1 MRINKKFSLI
11 FTLLC
16 SIIIFAQRPAKPTST
31 EIFNKLQKLNFVG
44 SVLYVAAH
52 PDDENT
58 RLISFLANDTKA
70 RTGYLSLT
78 RGDGGQ
84 NLIGPELRE
93 LLGVIRTQELI
104 EARKIDGGEQFF
116 SRANDFGYSKVPSET
131 FAIWDKEKVLS
142 DLVWQIRKFRP
153 DVIINRFDHRSPG
166 TTHGH
171 HTASAML
178 SMDGFKI
185 ANDPKIFPEQL
196 KYLQPWQPTREFFN
210 TSWWFYGSKEK
221 FEAADKTN
229 LLALQIGSYYETLG
243 KSNQEIAALSRSCHQ
258 SQGFGSTGSR
268 GNETEYLELI
278 AGEMPKN
285 KTDIFD
291 GIDTTWNRIKNG
303 KPIGELIDKI
313 IKNYDFQNPSASISE
328 LVTVYNLIQKIE
340 DKHWKDIKSEEIKF
354 IIKSCAGLFFEA
366 IADKNEVTRNET
378 LKIKC
383 EIINRSAVDI
393 KLLTIKLQPS
403 NTVAEQNI
411 SLKNNESK
419 TISLESKVAD
429 NLKFTEPYWLSEP
442 STVGMYSVSNQL
454 NIGVPDILR
463 EIKVVATIK
472 IDNTVLELAE
482 NVVFKKNDE
491 VKGEVYKPLD
501 IVPDV
506 SVNFVDN
513 VGVFSKNIKKQIAVR
528 VVSAVDDFI
537 ANLEINLPNGWQVSP
552 KSVPVKIAKKGQE
565 QLFTFEITAE
575 NGATDCKAKAILKT
589 DNGKIFNQQKIDIDY
604 DHISH
609 QQILQPAEATFLAL
623 DVKLANRKIA
633 YIEGAGDEIPK
644 YLAQMGCDISILK
657 PENISVENL
666 LSFDVV
672 ITGIRAYNTV
682 ELLGK
687 KQQILFDFVQ
697 KGGTMIVQYNT
708 MGKFVTKDIAP
719 FALKISHD
727 RVTEENAEVR
737 FLLPNHSLLNFPNK
751 ISKNDFA
758 GWVQELGLYYPES
771 WGPEFKT
778 IISANDSNEKPKDSA
793 ILVANHGKG
802 VYIYTTL
809 SFFREL
815 PSGVAGAYRLMANLI
830 AAKQNQNE

>member
-1 MRINKKFSLI
+1 MHQYHFKKILFLL
-11 FTLLC
+11 FLTTLLFGQKP
-16 SIIIFAQRPAKPTST
+16 IKPTSG

-58 RLISFLANDTKA
+58 RLISYLANDTKA

-93 LLGVIRTQELI
+93 MLGVIRTQELI

-131 FAIWDKEKVLS
+131 FAIWDKEMVLS

-153 DVIINRFDHRSPG
+153 DIIINRFDHRSPG

-178 SMDGFKI
+178 SMEGFNI
-185 ANDPKIFPEQL
+185 AGNPKSFPEQL
-196 KYLQPWQPTREFFN
+196 QFVKPWQPTREFFN

-221 FEAADKTN
+221 FDAADKTN

-278 AGEMPKN
+278 AGIMPNN
-285 KTDIFD
+285 KSNIFD
-291 GIDTTWNRIKNG
+291 GIDTTWDRIKNG
-303 KPIGELIDKI
+303 KPIGVLIEKI
-313 IKNYDFQNPSASISE
+313 IKDYDFNNPSASISD
-328 LVTVYNLIQKIE
+328 LLKVYNLVQKI
-340 DKHWKDIKSEEIKF
+340 DDDHWKDIKSNEIKHL
-354 IIKSCAGLFFEA
+354 IKSCAGLFFEA
-366 IADKNEVTRNET
+366 TADKNEVTTNET

-383 EIINRSAVDI
+383 EIINRSDIDI
-393 KLLTIKLQPS
+393 KLLNIKIEPS
-403 NTVAEQNI
+403 NVVSEQNL

-419 TISLESKVAD
+419 TISLESKIAD
-429 NLKFTEPYWLSEP
+429 NIKLTEPYWLSEP
-442 STVGMYSVSNQL
+442 ATVGMYNVSNQQ
-454 NIGVPDILR
+454 NIGIPDILR
-463 EIKVVATIK
+463 EIKVVAFIK
-472 IDNTVLELAE
+472 IDDTILELLE

-513 VGVFSKNIKKQIAVR
+513 VGVFSKNKKKNIAVK
-528 VVSAVDDFI
+528 VLSAIDNLD
-537 ANLEINLPNGWQVSP
+537 ANLEIKLPNGWQVSP
-552 KSVPVKIAKKGQE
+552 NLIAVKIIKKGEE
-565 QLFTFEITAE
+565 QLFNFEIITE
-575 NGATDCKAKAILKT
+575 NSAQDCTAKAILKT
-589 DNGKIFNQQKIDIDY
+589 KEGKIFNQQKIIINY
-604 DHISH
+604 AHISN
-609 QQILQPAEATFLAL
+609 QQILKPAEATFLAL
-623 DVKLANRKIA
+623 DIKLANRKIA
-633 YIEGAGDEIPK
+633 YIEGAGDEVPK
-644 YLAQMGCDISILK
+644 YLIQMGCDVSILK
-657 PENISVENL
+657 PENITPAYMLN
-666 LSFDVV
+666 FDVV

-682 ELLGK
+682 DLLDK

-719 FALKISHD
+719 FQLKISHD
-727 RVTEENAEVR
+727 RVTEEIAEVR
-737 FLLPNHSLLNFPNK
+737 FLQPNHSVLNYPNK
-751 ISKNDFA
+751 ITNKDFT
-758 GWVQELGLYYPES
+758 GWIQEQGLYYPDS
-771 WGPEFKT
+771 WAKEFVP
-778 IISANDSNEKPKDSA
+778 IISANDTNEKPKDSA
-793 ILVANHGKG
+793 ILIANYGKG
-802 VYIYTTL
+802 VYIYTGL

-815 PSGVAGAYRLMANLI
+815 PSGVSGAYRLMANLI
-830 AAKQNQNE
+830 AAKQNQND

>member
-1 MRINKKFSLI
+1 MHQYHFKKILFLL
-11 FTLLC
+11 FLTTLLFGQKP
-16 SIIIFAQRPAKPTST
+16 IKPTSG

-58 RLISFLANDTKA
+58 RLISYLANDTKA

-93 LLGVIRTQELI
+93 MLGVIRTQELI

-131 FAIWDKEKVLS
+131 FAIWDKEMVLS

-178 SMDGFKI
+178 SMEGFNI
-185 ANDPKIFPEQL
+185 AGDPKSFPEQL
-196 KYLQPWQPTREFFN
+196 QFVKPWQPTREFFN

-221 FEAADKTN
+221 FDAADKTN

-278 AGEMPKN
+278 AGIMPNN
-285 KTDIFD
+285 KSNIFD
-291 GIDTTWNRIKNG
+291 GIDTTWDRIKNG
-303 KPIGELIDKI
+303 KPIGVLIEKI
-313 IKNYDFQNPSASISE
+313 IKDYDFNNPSASISE
-328 LVTVYNLIQKIE
+328 LLKVYNLVQKI
-340 DKHWKDIKSEEIKF
+340 DDDHWKDIKSNEIKHL
-354 IIKSCAGLFFEA
+354 IKSCAGLFFEA
-366 IADKNEVTRNET
+366 TADKNEVTTNET

-383 EIINRSAVDI
+383 EIINRSDIDI
-393 KLLTIKLQPS
+393 KLLNIKIEPS
-403 NTVAEQNI
+403 NVVSEQNL

-419 TISLESKVAD
+419 TISLESKIAD
-429 NLKFTEPYWLSEP
+429 NIKLTEPYWLSEP
-442 STVGMYSVSNQL
+442 ATVGMYNVSNQQ
-454 NIGVPDILR
+454 NIGIPDILR
-463 EIKVVATIK
+463 EIKVVAFIK
-472 IDNTVLELAE
+472 IDDTILELLE

-513 VGVFSKNIKKQIAVR
+513 VGVFSKNKKKNIAIKVL
-528 VVSAVDDFI
+528 SAIDNLD
-537 ANLEINLPNGWQVSP
+537 ANLEIKLPNGWQVSP
-552 KSVPVKIAKKGQE
+552 NLIAVKIIKKGEE
-565 QLFTFEITAE
+565 QLFNFEIITE
-575 NGATDCKAKAILKT
+575 NSAQDCTAKAILKT
-589 DNGKIFNQQKIDIDY
+589 KEGKIFNQQKININY
-604 DHISH
+604 AHISN
-609 QQILQPAEATFLAL
+609 QQILKPAEATFLAL
-623 DVKLANRKIA
+623 DIKLANRKIA
-633 YIEGAGDEIPK
+633 YIEGAGDEVPK
-644 YLAQMGCDISILK
+644 YLLQMGCDVSILK
-657 PENISVENL
+657 PENITPAYMLN
-666 LSFDVV
+666 FDVV

-682 ELLGK
+682 DLLDK

-719 FALKISHD
+719 FQIKISHD
-727 RVTEENAEVR
+727 RVTEEIAEVR
-737 FLLPNHSLLNFPNK
+737 FLQPNHSVL
-751 ISKNDFA
+751 
-758 GWVQELGLYYPES
+758 
-771 WGPEFKT
+771 
-778 IISANDSNEKPKDSA
+778 
-793 ILVANHGKG
+793 
-802 VYIYTTL
+802 
-809 SFFREL
+809 
-815 PSGVAGAYRLMANLI
+815 
-830 AAKQNQNE
+830 